1 MQVTLYDPKDPERMP
16 PHRIVIDAM
25 GRGHFEYSSYDDS
38 RERAHRE
45 DPAEHSL
52 YPCAC
57 CNWKDP
63 TVKKARAKKLKVL
76 NRFLRTG
83 KLPPFKL
90 SICGKSR
97 IPRMMSDEEAAKV
110 VLPFP
115 PLQYK
120 TCGAALHHFP
130 KDGVIERVASR
141 YLKAMGETKQ
151 STKGA
156 TSSWSCGCKVMS
168 YVTASTEEQCYP
180 CGRHRGAFEGTED
193 ND

>member
-76 NRFLRTG
+76 NRFLKTG
-83 KLPPFKL
+83 KLPPL
-90 SICGKSR
+90 PRPPQGR
-97 IPRMMSDEEAAKV
+97 IPKMLTDEEAARV
-110 VLPFP
+110 VLSD
-115 PLQYK
+115 LGTLY
-120 TCGAALHHFP
+120 
-130 KDGVIERVASR
+130 VA
-141 YLKAMGETKQ
+141 
-151 STKGA
+151 KG
-156 TSSWSCGCKVMS
+156 SSYG
-168 YVTASTEEQCYP
+168 
-180 CGRHRGAFEGTED
+180 GAFEASASNAKRDQHGRPIVATRGDGKLAAPIGGEYID
-193 ND
+193 GDPVERYREAMGGKVNPRAVDWEAYRAGDGE